1 MPSELYRNIFGEEPS
16 FDYVTAILND
26 NISTAQKDSLASDL
40 MKVDGIDAVAYTTQ
54 IIDTFSNILNSL
66 NLVVAIFII
75 AAGALAF
82 VVLYNLSNINL
93 NERIREVAT
102 IKVLGFRDKEVSQY
116 IVRENIIL
124 TILGTLLGL
133 ILGIFLHSYVV
144 SVAEVDIVM
153 FGRSIEPLSFVF
165 AAILS
170 LVFSAVVNLIM
181 HKKLKKVNMVDSLK
195 AVE

>member
-1 MPSELYRNIFGEEPS
+1 M
-16 FDYVTAILND
+16 
-26 NISTAQKDSLASDL
+26 
-40 MKVDGIDAVAYTTQ
+40 
-54 IIDTFSNILNSL
+54 
-66 NLVVAIFII
+66 
-75 AAGALAF
+75 
-82 VVLYNLSNINL
+82 
-93 NERIREVAT
+93 
-102 IKVLGFRDKEVSQY
+102 SQY